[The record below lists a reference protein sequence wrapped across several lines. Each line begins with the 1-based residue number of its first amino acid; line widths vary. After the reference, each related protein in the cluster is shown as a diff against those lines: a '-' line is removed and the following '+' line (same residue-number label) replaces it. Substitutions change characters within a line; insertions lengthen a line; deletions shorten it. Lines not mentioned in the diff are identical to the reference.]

1 MVVVLGLFCNP
12 SDFSHKKKTQPHRKK
27 KLQCPKLR
35 YKIRVLQQTPGSFFT
50 KLLCFSVTF
59 FQSEEVAD
67 CGVKFYVK
75 TESVVCPSKLWK
87 EAACRLWHDKHLETC
102 FEGNVIDHFAI
113 YCT

>member
-12 SDFSHKKKTQPHRKK
+12 SDFSYKEKTQPHRK

-35 YKIRVLQQTPGSFFT
+35 YKISILQQTPWSFFT

-75 TESVVCPSKLWK
+75 TESVVCPSKQVWK
-87 EAACRLWHDKHLETC
+87 EAACGLWHDKHL
-102 FEGNVIDHFAI
+102 FAI